1 MEHSQN
7 RNGQSF
13 AGRSNGEINMTWFK
27 RQKKGI
33 LTNLSGQN
41 DVPEGQWIKCP
52 GCSEI
57 INRRELGDHALVCPK
72 CSHHFN
78 IPSIGYFDLI
88 FDPGGY
94 ELRDTDL
101 VSVDPLQFQDKKSYE
116 SRLEQARK
124 KSGLNDAAR
133 SAIGTAGGHRLSAAA
148 LDFSFVGGS
157 MGSAVGQIVA
167 NAIKRACDERAA
179 LVVISQ
185 SGGARM
191 QEGVLSLMQMAKTS
205 AHLTRLADLGLPY
218 ISLMANPTTGG
229 VTASFAMLG
238 DFNLAEPGAL
248 IGFAGPRVI
257 RETIGQDLPAD
268 FQRAEFLLEKGFLD
282 FIVDRRN
289 LRPTVVH
296 LLDLINE
303 SNGTARG

>member
-1 MEHSQN
+1 
-7 RNGQSF
+7 
-13 AGRSNGEINMTWFK
+13 MTWFK

-33 LTNLSGQN
+33 LTNLSEQN

-52 GCSEI
+52 NCTEI
-57 INRRELGDHALVCPK
+57 INRRELQDHLFVCPT

-78 IPSIGYFDLI
+78 IPSLTYFEILYDDGQFVL
-88 FDPGGY
+88 FDEG
-94 ELRDTDL
+94 LRA
-101 VSVDPLQFQDKKSYE
+101 VDPLIFEDRKSYKT
-116 SRLEQARK
+116 RLEQARK
-124 KSGLNDAAR
+124 KTGLNDAAR
-133 SAIGTAGGHRLSAAA
+133 SAMGTAGGNPLSAAA

-157 MGSAVGQIVA
+157 MGSVVGEVVS
-167 NAIKRACDERAA
+167 NAIKRACNERAA
-179 LVVISQ
+179 LLVISQ

-205 AHLTRLADLGLPY
+205 AHLTRLDRLGLPF

-257 RETIGQDLPAD
+257 RETIGQDLPHG
-268 FQRAEFLLEKGFLD
+268 FQRAEFIQEKGFLD
-282 FIVDRRN
+282 FTVDRRN
-289 LRPTVVH
+289 LRSTVVH
-296 LLDLINE
+296 LLNMVSE
-303 SNGTARG
+303 RAEV